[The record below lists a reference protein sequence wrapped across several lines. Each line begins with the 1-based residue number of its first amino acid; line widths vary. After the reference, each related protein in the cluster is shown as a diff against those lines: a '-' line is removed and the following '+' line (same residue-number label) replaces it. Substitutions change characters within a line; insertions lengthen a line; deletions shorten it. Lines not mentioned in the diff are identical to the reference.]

1 MTAKDVVAGLVTP
14 IIIIVSTLSYL
25 ASIFTG
31 PFADVL
37 PMAIGYGLIGAAC
50 SLCSVTCR
58 L

>member
-37 PMAIGYGLIGAAC
+37 PIAIGAHGVL
-50 SLCSVTCR
+50 VR
-58 L
+58 RVQ